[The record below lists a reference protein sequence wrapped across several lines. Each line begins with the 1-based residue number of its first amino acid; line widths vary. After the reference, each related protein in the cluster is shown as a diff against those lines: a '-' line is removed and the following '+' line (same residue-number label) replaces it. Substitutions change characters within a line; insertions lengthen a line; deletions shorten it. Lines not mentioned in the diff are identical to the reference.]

1 MEVALSNPIAVGRCS
16 LKTTVVTTI
25 LMQTWKTWKMTVKVI
40 QMLTAVV
47 IPQQMIWMMILL

>member
-1 MEVALSNPIAVGRCS
+1 M
-16 LKTTVVTTI
+16 KTTVVTTI

>member
-1 MEVALSNPIAVGRCS
+1 MEVALSNPIAVGCCS
-16 LKTTVVTTI
+16 LKTTAVTRI

-40 QMLTAVV
+40 QMLTAVG